1 MEIMRKL
8 IFLLLLTLPSIFST
22 GQQPAAV
29 DSLKKELDKAVSVE
43 RKVELLDVL
52 SRMLMNVDLKESDEY
67 GKQLIAIAEQ
77 SRDRTLMIKAYMSN
91 GTRCSYFA
99 GVQDYANTAIS
110 HYNKALTIAKQNR
123 RDEDIGAALLKLSA
137 IQLSIPDKDKAL
149 DFANQASSIIS
160 TLKNDSLRA
169 ESHNANGNVYLAR
182 NDKTTALRHYL
193 SALRI
198 AEEVK
203 NHSLIRICYLY
214 LSNFYSGIEE
224 YDKAID
230 YYMLAH
236 KKLDLMTDKNIPYQ
250 RAMDMNNIGKLYSA
264 KTSYDI
270 AISYYEKSL
279 AMADSLKFST
289 MKVPGYLS
297 LLNQYLRMDQP
308 MKALNYFNSPSG
320 IELKKFLAHFG
331 FSGAID
337 QAYAVIYMELNRLDS
352 AKYYFDRATP
362 FFEKNNNETTK
373 MSYYAQLGTFYKK
386 NGEYNKA
393 IDLYLKVKD
402 IADRTGQI
410 ESSGRAAK
418 HLDTFYTLAGNYQ
431 LASEYN
437 SIYYLYKD
445 SLEKINKEKEL
456 AQVEAADEQYR
467 QEKLVLE
474 QTEKKRRKNN
484 IQYMAITIGIIVL
497 FLVLVL
503 FGMLKVSTKSI
514 RLLGFF
520 AFIMFFEFVF
530 LLFKKNIYSITQGE
544 PWKDLAF
551 MIALAALLVPLHH
564 WLEHRVIK
572 YLTSQNRLTASGR
585 NLMSKVFIRK
595 KPVDEETKV

>member
-1 MEIMRKL
+1 MRKL
-8 IFLLLLTLPSIFST
+8 ILLTLLSSSFFSS

-29 DSLKKELDKAVSVE
+29 DSLKKELNKSISIE
-43 RKVELLDVL
+43 KKVDLLDVL

-67 GKQLIAIAEQ
+67 GKQLIAVAEQ

-91 GTRCSYFA
+91 GTRCSYFS
-99 GVQDYANTAIS
+99 GVQDYSSRSIE
-110 HYNKALTIAKQNR
+110 HFNKALAIAKQNR

-137 IQLSIPDKDKAL
+137 INLTIPDKDKAL
-149 DFANQASSIIS
+149 NFANQATSIIS
-160 TLKNDSLRA
+160 TLNNDSLRA
-169 ESHNANGNVYLAR
+169 EADNAHGNVYLAR
-182 NDKTTALRHYL
+182 NDKTMALRHYL

-198 AEEVK
+198 AENIK

-230 YYMLAH
+230 YYMLSN
-236 KKLDLMTDKNIPYQ
+236 KKLDQMTDRNIPYQ

-264 KTSYDI
+264 KESYDI
-270 AISYYEKSL
+270 AIEYYKKSL

-308 MKALNYFNSPSG
+308 MKALNYINSTSG
-320 IELKKFLAHFG
+320 IELKNFLTNFG

-337 QAYAVIYMELNRLDS
+337 QAYAVIYSELNMLDS
-352 AKYYFDRATP
+352 AKFYFDRATP
-362 FFEKNNNETTK
+362 FFEKNHNESTR
-373 MSYYAQLGTFYKK
+373 MSYYAQLGTYYKK
-386 NGEYNKA
+386 NHEYKKA

-410 ESSGRAAK
+410 ETSGRAAK
-418 HLDTFYTLAGNYQ
+418 HLDSFYTLAGNYQ
-431 LASEYN
+431 LASQYS
-437 SIYYLYKD
+437 SIYYQYKD

-467 QEKLVLE
+467 QEKLAIE

-484 IQYMAITIGIIVL
+484 IQYMAITIGIIGL
-497 FLVLVL
+497 FLMLVV

-551 MIALAALLVPLHH
+551 MIALAALLIPLHH

-572 YLTSQNRLTASGR
+572 YLTSHNRLTASGR
-585 NLMSKVFIRK
+585 TLMSKVFVRK
-595 KPVDEETKV
+595 KPVDQETKV